1 MLNDGIQNR
10 DPNKK
15 TTIIP
20 SERDAILHAVKY
32 APENALIVLCS
43 DVIPDAL
50 NLVQDLKEK
59 EANELYEFSTENI
72 PNLNES
78 TKL

>member
-1 MLNDGIQNR
+1 MLADGIKMK

-20 SERDAILHAVKY
+20 SEKEAITYAFKNAVKGS
-32 APENALIVLCS
+32 LIVLCS

-50 NLVQDLKEK
+50 ALVEQFKEQESK
-59 EANELYEFSTENI
+59 GELIFND
-72 PNLNES
+72 
-78 TKL
+78 